1 MRRPRRTLGG
11 LLGAALCVVSS
22 LGMSAGTRAEE
33 SWAFG
38 PKPPTGG
45 GARDYLIYELDPGD
59 VIQDSVRLSNL
70 GDTPLT
76 FRVYARDATSAS
88 DGIGFS
94 VGRFEDQPADA
105 GGWFGLAEDAQQYT
119 VPPQTSADIPF
130 TLTVPTGALP
140 GDHAAGVVAELV
152 NVGAGGAGTDNPTV
166 EVVSRIAT
174 RSYIRVSGELRP
186 NLAIDQLQMSY
197 PNGLFNTGA
206 TVTVTYALT
215 NVGNVRLS
223 PELKLVVKDIFGRT
237 VGEAPLRNF
246 RDVLPKGTVQ
256 LTETFPDVWPAG
268 RLTAEVTAATYG
280 GTPTTTS
287 ASASI
292 WAVPWLLVIALGVIA
307 ALLIGWRVVVRRSS
321 KR

>member
-1 MRRPRRTLGG
+1 MGRPRRTLRG

-22 LGMSAGTRAEE
+22 LGLSTGVRADEG
-33 SWAFG
+33 WAFG

-45 GARDYLIYELDPGD
+45 GARDYLIYELDAGD
-59 VIQDSVRLSNL
+59 IIQDSVRLSNL

-76 FRVYARDATSAS
+76 FRVYVRDATSAS

-94 VGRFEDQPADA
+94 VGRFEDQSADA
-105 GGWFGLAEDAQQYT
+105 GGWFALAEGAQEYT

-130 TLTVPTGALP
+130 TLSVPAGALP

-152 NVGAGGAGTDNPTV
+152 NPDAGGGGEGNPTV

-186 NLAIDQLQMSY
+186 NLAIDQLNVSY
-197 PNGLFNTGA
+197 PNSVFNTGA
-206 TVTVTYALT
+206 TVTVTYALS

-256 LTETFPDVWPAG
+256 LTETFPDVWPVG
-268 RLTAEVTAATYG
+268 RLTAEVTAATLG

-292 WAVPWLLVIALGVIA
+292 WAVPWLLVIALGVIV
-307 ALLIGWRVVVRRSS
+307 ALLIGWRVIARRRK

>member
-1 MRRPRRTLGG
+1 MGWPRRSLRG

-22 LGMSAGTRAEE
+22 LAVSTGTRADEG
-33 SWAFG
+33 WAFG

-45 GARDYLIYELDPGD
+45 GARDYLIYELDPGN
-59 VIQDSVRLSNL
+59 VIKDSVRLSNL

-76 FRVYARDATSAS
+76 FRVYVRDATSAA
-88 DGIGFS
+88 DGLGFS
-94 VGRFEDQPADA
+94 VGRFEDQSADA
-105 GGWFGLAEDAQQYT
+105 GGWFGLAEGAQQYT
-119 VPPQTSADIPF
+119 VPPNTSADIPF
-130 TLTVPTGALP
+130 TLSVPATALP

-152 NVGAGGAGTDNPTV
+152 NPGAAGSNSGNPTI

-174 RSYIRVSGELRP
+174 RSYIRVSGVLRP
-186 NLAIDQLQMSY
+186 DLAIDQLRVSY
-197 PNGLFNTGA
+197 PNGVFNTGS

-237 VGEAPLRNF
+237 VGAAPLRNF

-256 LTETFPDVWPAG
+256 LTETFPDVWPVG
-268 RLTAEVTAATYG
+268 RLTAEVTATSYG
-280 GTPTTTS
+280 GTPTTAK
-287 ASASI
+287 ASASV
-292 WAVPWLLVIALGVIA
+292 WAIPWLLVIALGVIV
-307 ALLIGWRVVVRRSS
+307 ALLIGWRVVARRRK